1 MDNFNKNNSQQD
13 DFEALLKRIT
23 EETNSGKKNEFSK
36 ETAESLSTPSFDDEP
51 EKLSKPTEKFQL
63 NISNEEFMSIPD
75 TLPETYE
82 HDDFEGEYSQ
92 KSYSDEAPTRAI
104 DLEDVKKEIIREN
117 RKERKALT
125 KSSIIYV
132 LCVVA
137 VSVLL
142 STGIIVG
149 ASDIFALNKSDN
161 EYVLN
166 LSDNTGVSYVA
177 KQLKK
182 LGVIESSGIFNFYT
196 AIRYDVDAFKTGE
209 YILNSN
215 MSYDEIIIKLAK
227 GVGNYETVTVT
238 IPEGYN
244 INQIAKLLEENG
256 VCSASAFRNA
266 CKETYGFEFEENIS
280 DSTFYRLEGY
290 IFPNTH
296 EFYVGENPESVVK
309 RFLRDFQQNVMI
321 SKYTERMQEMG
332 MTLHETLTL
341 ASIIQKEASTLEDMY
356 KVSSVFHNR
365 LKDDHIFPKLQSDV
379 TYYYAHDEVLDYM
392 DIKDEKIANG
402 YNTYE
407 CDGLPVGAITNP
419 GIDAI
424 RAALYPDETNYYYFV
439 GVTIE
444 TDTSSYEKFYFA
456 STMSAH
462 ENNIY
467 RASKEGN
474 AHGTTTQ
481 K

>member
-13 DFEALLKRIT
+13 DFEELLKKIAKQ
-23 EETNSGKKNEFSK
+23 TNSNEKSAKESNEF
-36 ETAESLSTPSFDDEP
+36 EDENEDIVFEQP
-51 EKLSKPTEKFQL
+51 EKLSKPNTKFQV
-63 NISNEEFMSIPD
+63 NISNEELMSFTDIQSQD
-75 TLPETYE
+75 EEDVDFQSDLSYTTY
-82 HDDFEGEYSQ
+82 SN
-92 KSYSDEAPTRAI
+92 EAPTKPI
-104 DLEDVKKEIIREN
+104 DIENVKKEIIREN
-117 RKERKALT
+117 IKERKTMTNKA
-125 KSSIIYV
+125 IVYV
-132 LCVVA
+132 MSVIA
-137 VSVLL
+137 VSIVL
-142 STGIIVG
+142 SIGIIVT
-149 ASDIFALNKSDN
+149 ASDIFALGKADN
-161 EYVLN
+161 EYVL
-166 LSDNTGVSYVA
+166 SITKNTRVSEIS

-182 LGVIESSGIFNFYT
+182 IGVIESAGAFNFYT
-196 AIRYDVDAFKTGE
+196 AIRYDVDEFKTGD
-209 YILNSN
+209 YVLNSN
-215 MSYDEIIIKLAK
+215 MSYDELIIKLAK
-227 GVGNYETVTVT
+227 GTGNYETVTVT

-244 INQIAKLLEENG
+244 INQVAKLLEENG
-256 VCSASAFRNA
+256 VCSASAFREA
-266 CKETYGFEFEENIS
+266 CKKSYGFEFEDDIPEN
-280 DSTFYRLEGY
+280 TFYRLEGY

-296 EFYVGENPESVVK
+296 EFYVGEKPESVVK

-321 SKYTERMQEMG
+321 SKYTERMEEMG

-341 ASIIQKEASTLEDMY
+341 ASVIQKEASTLEDMY

-379 TYYYAHDEVLDYM
+379 TYYYAYDEVLDYM

-444 TDTSSYEKFYFA
+444 SEKSSYEKFYFA
-456 STMSAH
+456 STMSSH
-462 ENNIY
+462 EYNIY
-467 RASKEGN
+467 LASKEGN

-481 K
+481 

>member
-1 MDNFNKNNSQQD
+1 MDNFNKSNSQQD
-13 DFEALLKRIT
+13 DFEALLKKIT
-23 EETNSGKKNEFSK
+23 EETNSGKKQNLIEQELKDSK
-36 ETAESLSTPSFDDEP
+36 ENVFAEEP
-51 EKLSKPTEKFQL
+51 EKLSKPTEKFQI
-63 NISNEEFMSIPD
+63 NIANEELMSIPD
-75 TLPETYE
+75 IQSDNDDYDDYQNDYSHQTYS
-82 HDDFEGEYSQ
+82 GE
-92 KSYSDEAPTRAI
+92 EPTKAI
-104 DLEDVKKEIIREN
+104 DLKDVKKQIQREN
-117 RKERKALT
+117 QKEKKAMT
-125 KSSIIYV
+125 NSAIVYV
-132 LCVVA
+132 LGVIA
-137 VSVLL
+137 VSILL
-142 STGIIVG
+142 SVGIIVS
-149 ASDIFALNKSDN
+149 ASDIFALNKADN

-166 LSDNTGVSYVA
+166 VSEKTRVSDVS

-182 LGVIESSGIFNFYT
+182 LGVIESSGVFNFYT
-196 AIRYDVDAFKTGE
+196 AIRYDVDNFKTGE

-227 GVGNYETVTVT
+227 GTGNYETVTVT

-244 INQIAKLLEENG
+244 INQVADLLQENG
-256 VCSASAFRNA
+256 VCNAKAFREA
-266 CKETYGFEFEENIS
+266 CKKTYGFEFEEDIPEN
-280 DSTFYRLEGY
+280 TFYRLEGY

-321 SKYTERMQEMG
+321 SKYTERMEEMG
-332 MTLHETLTL
+332 MTLHETLAL
-341 ASIIQKEASTLEDMY
+341 ASVIQKEASTLEDMY

-379 TYYYAHDEVLDYM
+379 TYYYAYDEILDYM
-392 DIKDEKIANG
+392 DIKDEKLANG

-439 GVTIE
+439 GVTINS
-444 TDTSSYEKFYFA
+444 DKGAYEKFYFA

-462 ENNIY
+462 EYNIY
-467 RASKEGN
+467 IASKEGN

-481 K
+481 